1 MAGVLVDDHP
11 GDHFHTPDGAAPYF
25 GQTSWHTF
33 NVPERRI
40 TGQLYSFFLPSLG
53 VCAAAAYVWDDSG
66 DSLSTCRYA
75 KNFWH
80 LPLPTTDLTD
90 VELANGIRY
99 RRLEPGMRYELHY
112 VDPDS
117 GEIEMDLVFRGLR
130 EPHMLGD
137 AHFDQPG
144 HMTGTL
150 RLGEERIAVDGV
162 AMRDSTWHVR
172 SPFGG
177 GMQADS
183 RGSHGGYNWGAAG
196 TSPQSDAFHLI
207 TREAEPGRMTS
218 IAGFMVR
225 DGQLARVRE
234 GEREVLER
242 VADRP
247 SRVRLRMV
255 DELDRES
262 IIEGRCVNAL
272 GMHRTPNAW
281 TWNCL
286 TEWDWDGQQAW
297 GEDHDNWSA
306 AGVRRFRRGEL

>member
-1 MAGVLVDDHP
+1 VDDHP
-11 GDHFHTPDGAAPYF
+11 GDHFHQPDGAARYF

-33 NVPERRI
+33 SVPERRI
-40 TGQLYSFFLPSLG
+40 TGQLYSFFLPNLG

-80 LPLPTTDLTD
+80 LPLPTSDLPD
-90 VELANGIRY
+90 VELANGLRY

-112 VDPDS
+112 LDPDS
-117 GEIEMDLVFRGLR
+117 GEIEMDLIFQGLR

-137 AHFDQPG
+137 AHLDQPG
-144 HMTGTL
+144 HMTGML
-150 RLGEERIAVDGV
+150 RLGDESIAIDGI

-177 GMQADS
+177 GLQADS
-183 RGSHGGYNWGAAG
+183 RGSHGGYNWGSTG
-196 TSPQSDAFHLI
+196 TSPDSDAFHLI
-207 TREAEPGRMTS
+207 TRESEPGRMS
-218 IAGFMVR
+218 AIAGFVVR
-225 DGQLARVRE
+225 DGRLARVRE

-242 VADRP
+242 IADRP
-247 SRVRLRMV
+247 SRVRLRLL
-255 DELDRES
+255 DDLDREQV
-262 IIEGRCVNAL
+262 IEGRCVNAL

-286 TEWDWDGQQAW
+286 TEWDWDGQSAW

-306 AGVRRFRRGEL
+306 AGVTRFRRGELQ